1 MSVDALTDPQM
12 IKISSKRQ
20 ITIPARWYKE
30 GGFKEY
36 ALCTW
41 TDDGLLLQPLDAS
54 SKDSAVDATIDILR
68 ALIAQGYEG
77 DELLD
82 RYQRAI
88 AQTALLQEKI
98 ARAENDISEGR
109 VAPYENTRQLIRECY
124 AV

>member
-1 MSVDALTDPQM
+1 MGIDTLADPQM

-20 ITIPARWYKE
+20 ITIPAHWYKE
-30 GGFKEY
+30 IGFKEY
-36 ALCTW
+36 ALCTR
-41 TDDGLLLQPLDAS
+41 TKEGLLLQPLDVPD
-54 SKDSAVDATIDILR
+54 KDSTMDATVDILQ

-88 AQTALLQEKI
+88 EQTSLLQEKI
-98 ARAENDISEGR
+98 ARAENNISEGR
-109 VAPYENTRQLIRECY
+109 VAPYENTRQLIRERY